1 MRIPKEEGWL
11 ENKIVVAL
19 KAIIIY
25 NRKALIIQR
34 SYGEVSGSGSWE
46 FAGGKLEFGED
57 LETGL
62 KREIMEEVGL
72 QVKIERLL
80 YASTFQS
87 KENRQTVI
95 LNYLCHSFSDQVI
108 LSEEHEKYIWADKR
122 IMKKYLTRG
131 ILHDLENNKIFDQ
144 IEVME
149 G

>member
-1 MRIPKEEGWL
+1 M
-11 ENKIVVAL
+11 ENRIVVAL

-25 NRKALIIQR
+25 NRQALIIQR
-34 SYGEVSGSGSWE
+34 SYGDVSGSGSWE

-87 KENRQTVI
+87 TESRQTVI
-95 LNYLCHSFSDQVI
+95 LNYLCHSSSDQVV
-108 LSEEHEKYIWADKR
+108 LSEEHEKFMWADKNM
-122 IMKKYLTRG
+122 MKKYLAKG
-131 ILHDLENNKIFDQ
+131 IQRDIEINNIFEQ
-144 IEVME
+144 IDIM
-149 G
+149 

>member
-1 MRIPKEEGWL
+1 L

-25 NRKALIIQR
+25 NRKVLIIQR
-34 SYGEVSGSGSWE
+34 SYGDVSGSGSWE

-57 LETGL
+57 LEDGL
-62 KREIMEEVGL
+62 RREIMEEVGL
-72 QVKIERLL
+72 SVKVERLL
-80 YASTFQS
+80 YASTFQH

-95 LNYLCHSFSDQVI
+95 LNYLCHSFTDQVT
-108 LSEEHEKYIWADKR
+108 LSEEHEKYIWADKK

-131 ILHDLENNKIFDQ
+131 ILYDLKINKIFEQLD
-144 IEVME
+144 VME

>member
-1 MRIPKEEGWL
+1 M

-19 KAIIIY
+19 KAIIVY
-25 NRKALIIQR
+25 NSKALIIQR

-57 LETGL
+57 LEAGL

-72 QVKIERLL
+72 KVKVERLL
-80 YASTFQS
+80 YASTFQT

-108 LSEEHEKYIWADKR
+108 LSEEHEKYIWADKKVMR
-122 IMKKYLTRG
+122 KYLTRG
-131 ILHDLENNKIFDQ
+131 ILHDLESNKIFEQLD
-144 IEVME
+144 VME

>member
-1 MRIPKEEGWL
+1 M

-25 NRKALIIQR
+25 NRKVLIIQR
-34 SYGEVSGSGSWE
+34 SYGDVSGSGSWE

-72 QVKIERLL
+72 QVNIERLL

-87 KENRQTVI
+87 TESRQTVI
-95 LNYLCHSFSDQVI
+95 LNYQCHSSSDQVI
-108 LSEEHEKYIWADKR
+108 LSEEHEEFIWADK
-122 IMKKYLTRG
+122 ITMKKYLAKG
-131 ILHDLENNKIFDQ
+131 IQRDIKINKIYEQ
-144 IEVME
+144 IDIM
-149 G
+149 

>member
-1 MRIPKEEGWL
+1 M

-19 KAIIIY
+19 KAIILY

-34 SYGEVSGSGSWE
+34 SYGEISGSGSWE

-62 KREIMEEVGL
+62 KREIMEEAGL
-72 QVKIERLL
+72 TVTIENLL
-80 YASTFQS
+80 YASTFQA

-95 LNYLCHSFSDQVI
+95 LSYLCHTQDDRVV
-108 LSEEHEKYIWADKR
+108 LSEEHEKFIWADKR
-122 IMKKYLTRG
+122 TMKKYLAKG
-131 ILHDLENNKIFDQ
+131 ILHDLETNKIFDRLD
-144 IEVME
+144 IEE

>member
-1 MRIPKEEGWL
+1 M

-25 NRKALIIQR
+25 NRRALIIQR
-34 SYGEVSGSGSWE
+34 SYGDVSGSGSWE

-62 KREIMEEVGL
+62 RREIMEEVGL

-87 KENRQTVI
+87 TESRQTVI
-95 LNYLCHSFSDQVI
+95 LNYLCNSSSDQVV
-108 LSEEHEKYIWADKR
+108 LSEEHEEFIWADKKT
-122 IMKKYLTRG
+122 MKKYLAKG
-131 ILHDLENNKIFDQ
+131 IQRDIRINKIYEQ
-144 IEVME
+144 IDII
-149 G
+149 

>member
-1 MRIPKEEGWL
+1 M

-19 KAIIIY
+19 KAVILC

-62 KREIMEEVGL
+62 RREIMEEVGL
-72 QVKIERLL
+72 TVIIEKLL

-95 LNYLCHSFSDQVI
+95 LSYLCHSQDDKVV
-108 LSEEHEKYIWADKR
+108 LSEEHEKFIWADKKTMR
-122 IMKKYLTRG
+122 RYLAKG
-131 ILHDLENNKIFDQ
+131 ILHDLEANQIFTRLD
-144 IEVME
+144 IDE